1 MLKKEILIENI
12 GNRLKELMKEKNI
25 TTIAELAKKTK
36 LSKDTLQ
43 GYLNT
48 RNSSLPDLDK
58 IIVLARFF
66 KVSLSYLIGE
76 TDIRNADNIFICE
89 KLGINDKTI
98 ENLEKIKKINQK
110 YNNDYFGLINDVI
123 INPSLYNRI
132 IENTEIL
139 LNEDLHKNIQEVIEK
154 NSNRVIGKNSL
165 EYDDFVNILISQKF
179 LELYNNYIILR
190 TPVNVGKLELEQEI
204 YNLKKQLKIAEKKYK
219 NKYI

>member
-66 KVSLSYLIGE
+66 KVSVSYLIGE

-110 YNNDYFGLINDVI
+110 YNNDYFGLIIDVI

-154 NSNRVIGKNSL
+154 NSNRVIGKNNL

-219 NKYI
+219 NKYK

>member
-66 KVSLSYLIGE
+66 KVSVSYLIGE

-154 NSNRVIGKNSL
+154 NSNRVIGKNNL

-219 NKYI
+219 NKYK

>member
-1 MLKKEILIENI
+1 
-12 GNRLKELMKEKNI
+12 MKEKNI

-66 KVSLSYLIGE
+66 KVSVSYLIGE

-154 NSNRVIGKNSL
+154 NSNRVIGKNNL

-219 NKYI
+219 NKYK